1 MIQIKGL
8 PLNSIILFLIVIL
21 SLGGLVKYLADT
33 EHKIISR
40 KNKEEKKEKSEKQDD
55 TNPIF
60 KGFLLKNAIIAG
72 SIAFV
77 VGLNTRDIIKSL
89 TETLI
94 NPLFSVDLDHDGNH
108 DFTEITNLLNVQLLG
123 AEFKLG
129 QFLLKLIHY
138 LFFIAIIYV
147 IVILLYTKTDFI
159 KIE

>member
-1 MIQIKGL
+1 MTQIKGL

>member
-55 TNPIF
+55 TNPVF

-89 TETLI
+89 TDTLI

-108 DFTEITNLLNVQLLG
+108 DFTEITNLLNVHLLG

-138 LFFIAIIYV
+138 LLFVAIIYV

-159 KIE
+159 QIE

>member
-55 TNPIF
+55 TNPVF

-77 VGLNTRDIIKSL
+77 VGLNTRDVIKSL
-89 TETLI
+89 TDTLI
-94 NPLFSVDLDHDGNH
+94 NPLFSVDLDHDGHH

-159 KIE
+159 QIE

>member
-1 MIQIKGL
+1 MIKTNTLPIK
-8 PLNSIILFLIVIL
+8 SVILFFVVVL

-40 KNKEEKKEKSEKQDD
+40 KNKEEKPEKQHN
-55 TNPIF
+55 TNPVF

-77 VGLNTRDIIKSL
+77 IGLNTRDVIKSL
-89 TETLI
+89 TDTLI
-94 NPLFSVDLDHDGNH
+94 NPLFSVDLDNDGHH
-108 DFTEITNLLNVQLLG
+108 DFTEITNLLNIKLLG

-129 QFLLKLIHY
+129 QFLLKFIHY

-147 IVILLYTKTDFI
+147 IIILLYTKTDFI